1 MKDGG
6 GDTHD
11 MDLYF
16 KEISESDSRVV
27 AATSAEAGSGKGPA
41 VVDDADDADDVD
53 DIVME
58 ETARIQI
65 ASSSG
70 GVLPFNQQAL
80 QRYILHCAQNAEVSE
95 CIGAVYACMYV
106 CMCNSII
113 LKSMYL

>member
-1 MKDGG
+1 MVEMVKDGG

-16 KEISESDSRVV
+16 QEISESDSRVA

-41 VVDDADDADDVD
+41 VVDDADDVD

-95 CIGAVYACMYV
+95 CIGAVYACMHACMYV
-106 CMCNSII
+106 CVIVS
-113 LKSMYL
+113 Y

>member
-1 MKDGG
+1 MVEMVKQGG
-6 GDTHD
+6 GDTYD

-16 KEISESDSRVV
+16 QEIEGDSR
-27 AATSAEAGSGKGPA
+27 ATATSAEAGSGKGPA
-41 VVDDADDADDVD
+41 VVQDADEVE

-80 QRYILHCAQNAEVSE
+80 QRYILHCAQNAEVS
-95 CIGAVYACMYV
+95 
-106 CMCNSII
+106 
-113 LKSMYL
+113 